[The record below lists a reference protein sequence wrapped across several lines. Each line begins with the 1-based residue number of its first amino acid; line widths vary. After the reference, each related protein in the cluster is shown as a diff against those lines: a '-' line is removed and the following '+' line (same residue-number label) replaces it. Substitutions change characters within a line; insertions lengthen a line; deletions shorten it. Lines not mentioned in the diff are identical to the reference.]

1 VYLTETRFCF
11 PDGNRTRERFCA
23 LFERVRLFLAALHNM
38 SLNIDNPALFATL
51 GSSFQPKLVLSREEC
66 AARDG
71 ACRVELA
78 RPDPDNRHD
87 RG

>member
-1 VYLTETRFCF
+1 
-11 PDGNRTRERFCA
+11 
-23 LFERVRLFLAALHNM
+23 M